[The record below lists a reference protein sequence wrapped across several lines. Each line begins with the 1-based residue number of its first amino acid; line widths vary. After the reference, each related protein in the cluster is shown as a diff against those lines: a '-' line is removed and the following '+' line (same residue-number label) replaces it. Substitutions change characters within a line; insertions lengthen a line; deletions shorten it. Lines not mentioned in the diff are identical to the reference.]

1 MIKVEKLRTTIPTDG
16 FGFAVTPVDSWLD
29 ALMTRP
35 RMVIGEPKYGTLFP
49 TRKHRTLAQSTLI
62 DYRRDF
68 KDACAFDP
76 RLTFEGVQ
84 FYLSEISVG
93 KVGFEVRLKTGVIA
107 GELVA

>member
-1 MIKVEKLRTTIPTDG
+1 MIKIENLRTTIPTDG

-35 RMVIGEPKYGTLFP
+35 RMVIGKPEYGTLFP
-49 TRKHRTLAQSTLI
+49 TRKHRNLAQGTLI

-68 KDACAFDP
+68 KDACKFDP
-76 RLTFEGVQ
+76 RLKFQGVR
-84 FYLSEISVG
+84 FDVSEVSIGIVY
-93 KVGFEVRLKTGVIA
+93 FEVTLSTGVIA